1 MNRSPVLCIALLLV
15 VYITPGRAQP
25 REPQSLP
32 AILLSLEKKF
42 SVAFTYAH
50 TTSGMNQKVQP
61 PPRDAS
67 LEACLR
73 HLQTETGLTFEVIN
87 QRYIAIV
94 QPDAQPPNQLCG
106 YLRSA
111 ETGEPVA
118 GATIQAG
125 SVYAYSNAEGYFELS
140 NQPSATVTITSLG
153 FEPVQESVTANGC
166 KSIVLPVARVLLE
179 EVTVSDVITTG
190 MERKSDGTITLQQ
203 RALGILPG
211 LPQPD
216 ALQALQYVPGVN
228 SILESAA
235 ELNIRGGTN
244 DQNLFL
250 LDGIKFYQ
258 TGHFFGLISGLN
270 PPLTKRVDLIRN
282 GTGAYYGDGV
292 SGTIAMATEN
302 AVAENPSGSMG
313 LNMLYA
319 DGFVHVPLASNV
331 SMQVSGRYG
340 LPGAW
345 RMPTYQKY
353 FNRAFSDSDLTG
365 NLTQDEDFGFYDV
378 SAKVLYDI
386 TPRDK
391 FRASVFNIANEL
403 TYAETGE
410 RSGTP
415 VAKESS
421 LMQQSLSGGFTYN
434 RLWST
439 RVKTTAEG
447 YYSRYTLDAVN
458 QNVAE
463 AQRLTQQNTVLETGA
478 KVHALVELTPQ
489 AYVQTGY
496 QFFETGITNADAVD
510 NPAFERKIKEVMRT
524 HAAFAEGNFSWF
536 DARTNLRVGLR
547 GNYYTKVKQLR
558 VEPRVVFTQTIG
570 KHLTA
575 EVMGELKSQTSMQVV
590 DAQRDFLG
598 VEKSRWVMSN
608 GADVP
613 VMQSRQLSAGVSWKR
628 ATWFVQAEAYAKQ
641 VKGILSSSQGFQN
654 QFEFV
659 RTQGRYTVTG
669 VDVLINHQQAR
680 MTQWARYSLSQNVYD
695 FASFIPPDFPNNTDI
710 RHVVSAGMNYRFSTV
725 EMGAGANW
733 YTGRPTTSLVA
744 GSEVVGGVLQYAQPN
759 GERLPDYFRVDASL
773 RWYCYTRAQVKAQV
787 GLSCWNILNR
797 KNILNAYYV
806 LENNTPRYVQL
817 GGLTI
822 TPNIFLRVD
831 F

>member
-15 VYITPGRAQP
+15 VCITPGRTQP
-25 REPQSLP
+25 REPKPLP
-32 AILLSLEKKF
+32 VILLSLEKKF
-42 SVAFTYAH
+42 SVVFTYAH
-50 TTSGMNQKVQP
+50 TSSGINQKILT
-61 PPRDAS
+61 PPREAT
-67 LEACLR
+67 LEACL
-73 HLQTETGLTFEVIN
+73 HYLQTETGLTFEVIN
-87 QRYIAIV
+87 QRYIAILKS
-94 QPDAQPPNQLCG
+94 DAQPPDRLCG
-106 YLRSA
+106 YLRSS

-125 SVYAYSNAEGYFELS
+125 SAYVYSNADGYFEFN
-140 NQPSATVTITSLG
+140 NQPSVTLTITSLG
-153 FEPVQESVTANGC
+153 FEPVQAAVTVGAC
-166 KSIVLPVARVLLE
+166 KPIGLPVARTLLE
-179 EVTVSDVITTG
+179 EVTISEVITTG

-302 AVAENPSGSMG
+302 AVAENPSGSVG

-331 SMQVSGRYG
+331 SLQVSGRYG
-340 LPGAW
+340 LPAAW
-345 RMPTYQKY
+345 RTPTYKKY

-365 NLTQDEDFGFYDV
+365 NFTQDEDFGFYDV
-378 SAKVLYDI
+378 TAKILYDI

-421 LMQQSLSGGFTYN
+421 LAQQSLGGGFAYD
-434 RLWST
+434 RLWSN
-439 RVKTTAEG
+439 RIKTTVEG
-447 YYSRYTLDAVN
+447 YYSRYILDAVN

-463 AQRLTQQNTVLETGA
+463 AQRLTQQNAVLESGV
-478 KVHALVELTPQ
+478 KMHALLELTPR

-510 NPAFERKIKEVMRT
+510 NPVFERTIKEVMRT

-547 GNYYTKVKQLR
+547 GNYYEKVKQLR

-608 GADVP
+608 GADIP

-659 RTQGRYTVTG
+659 RTQGQYTVTG
-669 VDVLINHQQAR
+669 VEVLINHQHAR
-680 MTQWARYSLSQNVYD
+680 MTQWMRYSLSQNVYD

-710 RHVVSAGMNYRFSTV
+710 RHAVSAGMNYRFSTV
-725 EMGAGANW
+725 EVGVGANAFS
-733 YTGRPTTSLVA
+733 GRPTTLLA
-744 GSEVVGGVLQYAQPN
+744 EGNEVVSGALQYATPN
-759 GERLPDYFRVDASL
+759 GERLPDYVRFDASL
-773 RWYCYTRAQVKAQV
+773 RWHYYTRARVKAQV

-817 GGLTI
+817 TGLTI

>member
-1 MNRSPVLCIALLLV
+1 MNRSRVLCFGLLLMV
-15 VYITPGRAQP
+15 CITPGRAQP
-25 REPQSLP
+25 REPQPLP
-32 AILLSLEKKF
+32 VILLALEKKF

-50 TTSGMNQKVQP
+50 TTSGINQKILA
-61 PPRDAS
+61 PPR
-67 LEACLR
+67 EADLAQCLR
-73 HLQTETGLTFEVIN
+73 YLQDETGLTFEVIN

-94 QPDAQPPNQLCG
+94 QAGDQPVDRLCG

-125 SVYAYSNAEGYFELS
+125 SVYTYSQTDGYFEFS
-140 NQPSATVTITSLG
+140 NESSATLTITSLG
-153 FEPVQESVTANGC
+153 FEPVQQAVSVGAC
-166 KSIVLPVARVLLE
+166 QSIVLPVARMLLE

-190 MERKSDGTITLQQ
+190 MERKSDGSITLQQ

-250 LDGIKFYQ
+250 IDGIKFYQ

-270 PPLTKRVDLIRN
+270 PPLTTRVDLIRN

-302 AVAENPSGSMG
+302 TVSDKPSGSVG

-319 DGFVHVPLASNV
+319 DGYVHVPLAPNV
-331 SMQVSGRYG
+331 SLQVSGRYG
-340 LPGAW
+340 LPAAW
-345 RMPTYQKY
+345 RTPAYKKY

-365 NLTQDEDFGFYDV
+365 NVTQDEDFGFYDV

-391 FRASVFNIANEL
+391 FRVSLFNIANEL

-410 RSGTP
+410 RSGSL

-421 LMQQSLSGGFTYN
+421 LMQQSLGGGFTYD
-434 RLWST
+434 RLWSN

-458 QNVAE
+458 QDIAE
-463 AQRLTQQNTVLETGA
+463 VQRLTQQNAALETGM
-478 KVHALVELTPQ
+478 KVHALVEFTPH

-510 NPAFERKIKEVMRT
+510 NPAFERRIKDVMRT
-524 HAAFAEGNFSWF
+524 HAAFVEGNFSWF
-536 DARTNLRVGLR
+536 DARTNLRMGLR
-547 GNYYTKVKQLR
+547 GNYYGKVKLVR

-570 KHLTA
+570 KDLTA

-608 GADVP
+608 GTDVP
-613 VMQSRQLSAGVSWKR
+613 VMQSRQLSAGISWKR
-628 ATWFVQAEAYAKQ
+628 NAWFVQTEAYAKQ
-641 VKGILSSSQGFQN
+641 VMGILSSSQGFQN

-659 RTQGRYTVTG
+659 RTEGQYTVTG
-669 VDVLINHQQAR
+669 VDVLINYQQAR
-680 MTQWARYSLSQNVYD
+680 FTQWARYSLSKNAYD

-725 EMGAGANW
+725 EVGAGATW
-733 YTGRPTTSLVA
+733 YTGRPTTSLVT
-744 GSEVVGGVLQYAQPN
+744 GNEVVGGVLQYAQPN

-806 LENNTPRYVQL
+806 LENDTPRNVQL
-817 GGLTI
+817 TGLAI